1 MAQNYKIYHNDTPVF
16 LTTPSGAKESGLQA
30 DKTTYVA
37 PYSGRK
43 KMLKQYLDLL
53 DKNKSV
59 RAVMIHHH
67 DLDALW
73 ADFQACFKV
82 LEAAGGFVRNA
93 ENKLLVFFRRGS
105 WDLPKGKIDRGETP
119 EQAAVRE
126 VQEETGLVNLKLGAW
141 LTHTYH
147 TYELKGARILKK
159 TWWYRMETADTQLVP
174 QTEEDIEEICWVE
187 PETWLAGGPVV
198 YPNIRE
204 VIELGMEGG
213 IIKRGLDII

>member
-1 MAQNYKIYHNDTPVF
+1 MAQNYKIYHNGTSVF
-16 LTTPSGAKESGLQA
+16 LTTPSGAKASGLQP

-53 DKNKSV
+53 DKNRSV
-59 RAVMIHHH
+59 RAVMIHHN
-67 DLDALW
+67 DLDELW

-105 WDLPKGKIDRGETP
+105 WDLPKGKIDDGETP

-126 VQEETGLVNLKLGAW
+126 VQEETGLVNLKLGAL

-147 TYELKGARILKK
+147 TYELKGTRILKK
-159 TWWYRMETADTQLVP
+159 TWWYRMETTDTRLVP

-187 PETWLAGGPVV
+187 PEMWLASGPVV

-204 VIELGMEGG
+204 VIELGMRE
-213 IIKRGLDII
+213 DN